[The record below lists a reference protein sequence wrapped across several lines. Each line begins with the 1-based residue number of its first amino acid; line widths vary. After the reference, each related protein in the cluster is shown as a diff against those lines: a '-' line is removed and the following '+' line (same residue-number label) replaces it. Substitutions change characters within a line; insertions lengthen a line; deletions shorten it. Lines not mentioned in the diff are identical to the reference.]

1 MSIIR
6 HIKHLAWA
14 AVIFTAASC
23 SQDDDNDFHFTDT
36 TVPGSV
42 SSTATSRIEVPK
54 LKSGN
59 LFVAHWT
66 REGNDSVMTYCLE
79 YDRTKYHSRWVAFRF
94 DGSTRDK
101 SVSRKSYDIKPQYPA
116 DPVLKKLLADIGSS
130 QYIENDASF
139 NGYNHGHLCASAD
152 RLYSRQANDNTFY
165 MTNMSPQ
172 LGNFNSYY
180 WVTLE
185 NQVQRLGRNE
195 KFADTLYVVKGGTI
209 AEGQIIRYVAN
220 ERIAVPKYYFM
231 ALLKVKN
238 DVYSSIAFLMEH
250 KDYGYNHG
258 NYAPLSAM
266 AGHAVSVAW
275 LEEKTGINFFHNLP
289 DIVEAPVEQQC
300 SPSAWDIR

>member
-42 SSTATSRIEVPK
+42 SSAATSRIEVPK

-66 REGNDSVMTYCLE
+66 REGGDSVMTYCLE

-238 DVYSSIAFLMEH
+238 GVYSSIAFLMEH

>member
-36 TVPGSV
+36 TVPGNV
-42 SSTATSRIEVPK
+42 SSAATSRIEVPK

-66 REGNDSVMTYCLE
+66 REGGDSVMTYCLE

-220 ERIAVPKYYFM
+220 ERMAVPKYYFM
-231 ALLKVKN
+231 APLKVKN
-238 DVYSSIAFLMEH
+238 GVYSSIAFLMEH

-266 AGHAVSVAW
+266 
-275 LEEKTGINFFHNLP
+275 
-289 DIVEAPVEQQC
+289 VEAPVEQQC

>member
-23 SQDDDNDFHFTDT
+23 SQDDNNDFHFTDT

-42 SSTATSRIEVPK
+42 SSAATSRIEVPK

-66 REGNDSVMTYCLE
+66 REGGDSVMTYCLE

-238 DVYSSIAFLMEH
+238 GVYSSIAFLMEH